1 MNNIKSFSVLLTCC
15 TMQASDLILCLRNN
29 EDNVDVKVYAANNR
43 KEDLPSE
50 SLCEKTF
57 VLPNI
62 RDKGYIQS
70 LLQICKQYNISIIIP
85 KLSAE
90 LELLAKNK
98 SLFEYNR
105 IKVSVSSLDSLKIA
119 NDKIELSRKYS
130 QYMPVQIVAKSI
142 QDVIDFKNRCN
153 TICCKI
159 SNAWGGKGFAVV
171 DDIKC
176 DDVSYFHAYGKK
188 HFISFE
194 QLCRVVDK
202 NKNHAIILQEYHAGL
217 DYTVSLL
224 ADHGKILYMCG
235 YVGYLLE
242 FGCILY
248 GEIRHNNSAYNIC
261 TKIVSDL
268 KLDGNVGVDFI
279 LNDDDS
285 VVLLEINP
293 RINATVSLVSKAGC
307 NLPYLRCKQLL
318 GYNVNNVNCEINDK
332 LKIRKRFEAEY
343 FI

>member
-1 MNNIKSFSVLLTCC
+1 
-15 TMQASDLILCLRNN
+15 
-29 EDNVDVKVYAANNR
+29 
-43 KEDLPSE
+43 
-50 SLCEKTF
+50 
-57 VLPNI
+57 
-62 RDKGYIQS
+62 
-70 LLQICKQYNISIIIP
+70 
-85 KLSAE
+85 
-90 LELLAKNK
+90 
-98 SLFEYNR
+98 
-105 IKVSVSSLDSLKIA
+105 
-119 NDKIELSRKYS
+119 
-130 QYMPVQIVAKSI
+130 MPVQIVAKSI

>member
-98 SLFEYNR
+98 SLFEYNG

-268 KLDGNVGVDFI
+268 KL
-279 LNDDDS
+279 
-285 VVLLEINP
+285 
-293 RINATVSLVSKAGC
+293 SL
-307 NLPYLRCKQLL
+307 
-318 GYNVNNVNCEINDK
+318 IH
-332 LKIRKRFEAEY
+332 I
-343 FI
+343 